1 MVFDRGNRG
10 INSLSLTA
18 LLLAAAAATV
28 VGGWIAESEMF

>member
-18 LLLAAAAATV
+18 LLLAAATV